1 MEDSTVISLIA
12 LGISII
18 LAVITIVSFF
28 LGRKD
33 KSNKDTKDDSYK
45 WGQFDTKL
53 DNIEKTLAKIEN
65 KLDSYDREVEEK
77 IDDAMKHHIN
87 EYHKN

>member
-1 MEDSTVISLIA
+1 MEITIALAISILGAVIS
-12 LGISII
+12 
-18 LAVITIVSFF
+18 VSTFV
-28 LGRKD
+28 LNRKD
-33 KSNKDTKDDSYK
+33 KSNKDTKEDSYK

-77 IDDAMKHHIN
+77 IADAMKHHIN
-87 EYHKN
+87 EYHKGE